1 MDGLRISELAKVAG
15 VTVRTVRYY
24 EELGLL
30 PSYERKQSKHRR
42 YTDKDVI
49 ALKRIIQLKGYG
61 FSLQEIGEII
71 ELSKDDPSG
80 EKRRTL
86 VLRRCREKLKNALQQ
101 KKDMDQYIAA
111 LKWHIDQLENVAN
124 FQSCP
129 GSECLQCRYKEKCR
143 FAITH
148 HERRQT

>member
-1 MDGLRISELAKVAG
+1 MELLRISELAKIAG

-42 YTDKDVI
+42 YTEKDLI
-49 ALKRIIQLKGYG
+49 YLKRIIQLKGYG
-61 FSLQEIGEII
+61 LTLQEIGEII

-86 VLRRCREKLKNALQQ
+86 LLRRYREKLENALQ
-101 KKDMDQYIAA
+101 KKEEMDKYIAE
-111 LKWHIDQLENVAN
+111 LKWHIDQLEKVAN

-129 GSECLQCRYKEKCR
+129 GSECLQCLYKEKCR
-143 FAITH
+143 FAITN
-148 HERRQT
+148 HERRQA